1 MRAGFR
7 ISAIV
12 APALL
17 LTGCAARARLSDLEA
32 VLASRD
38 SATLALEEWC
48 AQRAIAEPAKIRAV
62 PVDAHPAP
70 LPDDGRALL
79 GTAADEAIAYRH
91 VALACG
97 DTVLSVAHNWY
108 RPGKLTAAMN
118 DELAS
123 SETSFG
129 KVVAPLGYQRER
141 LESAPG
147 AGPGCPKNTVLT
159 HRALLRLPDGAPLA
173 LLVECYTEANL
184 RSDPE

>member
-1 MRAGFR
+1 M
-7 ISAIV
+7 
-12 APALL
+12 
-17 LTGCAARARLSDLEA
+17 LTGCAAQARLSDLEA

-48 AQRAIAEPAKIRAV
+48 ARRAIADPATIRAV
-62 PVDAHPAP
+62 PLDASPAP
-70 LPDDGRALL
+70 LPADGRAWL
-79 GTAADEAIAYRH
+79 GTAPDETIAYRH

-118 DELAS
+118 DELGG
-123 SETSFG
+123 SESSFG
-129 KVVAPLGYQRER
+129 KVVAPLGYRRER

-147 AGPGCPKNTVLT
+147 AGAGCPVDTVLT

-173 LLVECYTEANL
+173 LLVECYTDANL
-184 RSDPE
+184 RADPA